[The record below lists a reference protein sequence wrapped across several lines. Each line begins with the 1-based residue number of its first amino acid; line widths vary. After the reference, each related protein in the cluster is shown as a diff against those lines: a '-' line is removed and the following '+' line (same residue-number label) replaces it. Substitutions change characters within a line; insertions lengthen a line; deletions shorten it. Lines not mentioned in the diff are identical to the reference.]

1 MHYLY
6 IDIHSKERTPHASYL
21 ISPVITCCCIARR
34 AISSG
39 KRMTPIC
46 VIAKMSSRKKWDSLL
61 NNTSVKSKDFVF
73 LAASSMTLLYI
84 FGSVLLVSAVSLV
97 GAFLL
102 LSRDWL
108 ERILFPLVS
117 FAAGGLLGHVFL
129 HILPEVTE
137 EYGDQFPTASAL
149 IGVGI
154 IFSFVVEKFIRWH
167 HHHDIDCHTHPVG
180 AIAVIGDAV
189 HNMTDGVLIA
199 TSYLVDV
206 RLGVLTTIA
215 VVIHEIPQE
224 IGDLAILIYSG
235 YSRARALL
243 MNFLSALAAFAGVL
257 IVLSLNSTL
266 PDIEHY
272 LIPVV
277 AGNFLYIAIADLI
290 PELHKQTKLQLSLL
304 QVLGG
309 GAGILVMF
317 LLLSLE

>member
-1 MHYLY
+1 MH
-6 IDIHSKERTPHASYL
+6 
-21 ISPVITCCCIARR
+21 IA
-34 AISSG
+34 
-39 KRMTPIC
+39 
-46 VIAKMSSRKKWDSLL
+46 L
-61 NNTSVKSKDFVF
+61 F
-73 LAASSMTLLYI
+73 
-84 FGSVLLVSAVSLV
+84 
-97 GAFLL
+97 
-102 LSRDWL
+102 
-108 ERILFPLVS
+108 ILFGMEKNLLQKLGREKLHWRENQKFLTLVFQGLIVGKGELRLNSFKIGHGVHHPLFYNVR
-117 FAAGGLLGHVFL
+117 
-129 HILPEVTE
+129 
-137 EYGDQFPTASAL
+137 
-149 IGVGI
+149 IGKG
-154 IFSFVVEKFIRWH
+154 
-167 HHHDIDCHTHPVG
+167 PN
-180 AIAVIGDAV
+180 
-189 HNMTDGVLIA
+189 NMTDGVLIA

-290 PELHKQTKLQLSLL
+290 PELHKQTKLQHSLL